1 MTSTRIDPQQSV
13 TVRPPSHRQTPLPA
27 SRRFREALDDGAQRI
42 VTNAASLTGVAPLS
56 QATTASR
63 VAPGRAALSQA
74 GASPV
79 GSSTTGSSLPDLAPD
94 LSEGA
99 GAGGASS
106 ASVPTD
112 TMELLEM
119 QRRIGAEQVHFSTL
133 SNVLKARNDTAKSVV
148 GNIR

>member
-13 TVRPPSHRQTPLPA
+13 TVRQPSERQTPLPP
-27 SRRFREALDDGAQRI
+27 SRRFREALDEGAQRI
-42 VTNAASLTGVAPLS
+42 VANAASLTGVAPLS
-56 QATTASR
+56 QSTTATR
-63 VAPGRAALSQA
+63 VAPGRAALSQ
-74 GASPV
+74 
-79 GSSTTGSSLPDLAPD
+79 GSSSLPDLAPD
-94 LSEGA
+94 VSE
-99 GAGGASS
+99 GASS
-106 ASVPTD
+106 AASTSGGVPSD